1 MVHLI
6 DYLKIASKLNEIIL
20 YSSVGGIFLLWM
32 WWTILSDDEKIK
44 KTFFVFSS
52 LIVFSIGFFPINI
65 YYENFG
71 YSKYKKQARKA
82 NVNNISNLKR
92 NAKIVEK
99 EIENNSSIKNKKL
112 YANRILN
119 KFYLEGKFETP
130 LENQIMQK
138 LKKWKN
144 YFI

>member
-1 MVHLI
+1 MI
-6 DYLKIASKLNEIIL
+6 
-20 YSSVGGIFLLWM
+20 
-32 WWTILSDDEKIK
+32 
-44 KTFFVFSS
+44 FSS
-52 LIVFSIGFFPINI
+52 LIVFSIGFFSINI

-119 KFYLEGKFETP
+119 KFYLEGKFETL
-130 LENQIMQK
+130 LEKQIIQK
-138 LKKWKN
+138 LKK
-144 YFI
+144 

>member
-1 MVHLI
+1 MIQVI
-6 DYLKIASKLNEIIL
+6 DYLKIANKLNEIIL

-52 LIVFSIGFFPINI
+52 LIVFSIGFLPVNI

-71 YSKYKKQARKA
+71 YLKYKKQATKA
-82 NVNNISNLKR
+82 NVINISNLKR
-92 NAKIVEK
+92 NARIVEK

-130 LENQIMQK
+130 FENQIMQK
-138 LKKWKN
+138 LKK
-144 YFI
+144 

>member
-52 LIVFSIGFFPINI
+52 LIVFSIGFFSINI

-119 KFYLEGKFETP
+119 KFYLEGKFETL
-130 LENQIMQK
+130 LEKQIIQK
-138 LKKWKN
+138 LKK
-144 YFI
+144 